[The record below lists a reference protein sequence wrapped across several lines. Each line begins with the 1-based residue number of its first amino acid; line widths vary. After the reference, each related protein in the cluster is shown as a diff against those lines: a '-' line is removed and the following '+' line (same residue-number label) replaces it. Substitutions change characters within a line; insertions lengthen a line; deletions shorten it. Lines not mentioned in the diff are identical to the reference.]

1 MELLIKT
8 LCLSNR
14 YFFLNI
20 REIVTLSFY
29 VEMLTLFFF
38 FFFLSSDYFCDQ
50 FRIVGRFILL
60 FVVVQSL
67 SIIMVLLTYHN
78 IIFVVFSPLP
88 ISDSLV
94 SFSILENVLSLE

>member
-38 FFFLSSDYFCDQ
+38 KSSDYFCDQ

-60 FVVVQSL
+60 FIVVQSL
-67 SIIMVLLTYHN
+67 SIIMVLLIYHNN

-94 SFSILENVLSLE
+94 SFSVLENVLSLD